1 MYEEGR
7 VERTI
12 TPAKR
17 FLILKYLI
25 LNGEANITKI
35 SRDLG
40 LSYPITKNHLEE
52 LLKLGIIKERR
63 LGRVRI
69 FQINYDDSLVRKIAR
84 FVMESLNHT

>member
-1 MYEEGR
+1 MYKEGR
-7 VERTI
+7 VEKAI

-25 LNGEANITKI
+25 LEGEANITRI
-35 SRDLG
+35 SRNLG
-40 LSYPITKNHLEE
+40 LSYPVTKNHLEE
-52 LLKLGIIKERR
+52 LLKLGVIKERR

-69 FQINYDDSLVRKIAR
+69 FQINYEEPLARKIAR